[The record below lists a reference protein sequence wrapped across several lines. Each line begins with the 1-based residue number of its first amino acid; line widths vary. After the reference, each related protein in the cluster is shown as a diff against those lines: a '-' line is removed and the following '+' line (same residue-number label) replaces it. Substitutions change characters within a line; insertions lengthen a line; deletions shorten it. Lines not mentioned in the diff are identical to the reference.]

1 MLVKSVLLAAAL
13 AASSYGAVVQ
23 AFAPGDLSPGP
34 FTLHDFESVA
44 GGPGAT
50 YSAIDGVVLGA
61 AGTPHSGTSALT
73 TNSFPQPIT
82 ITFDKPVTAF
92 GLWFG
97 NDDLCCTTGFDA
109 NLDVYDAN
117 GFLATISLTANLNDD
132 HDQFLGFNSSELVT
146 SVVLRYGSGSDVGL
160 FQSIDDVQFN
170 TAVDE
175 VPEPSTF
182 LLGASSLAALIA
194 LRRRS

>member
-1 MLVKSVLLAAAL
+1 MLAKTILLSAAL

-23 AFAPGDLSPGP
+23 ALTPGDLAPGP
-34 FTLHDFESVA
+34 FTIHDFESVA

-50 YSAIDGVVLGA
+50 YSATNGVQTSPATGV
-61 AGTPHSGTSALT
+61 PHSGSLTLT
-73 TNSFPQPIT
+73 TNQFPEPIT
-82 ITFDKPVTAF
+82 ITFDNPVTAF

-97 NDDLCCTTGFDA
+97 NDDTCCSSGFDA

-117 GFLATISLTANLNDD
+117 GFLATVSVAANMNDA
-132 HDQFLGFNSSELVT
+132 HDQFLGFNSSEHVT

-160 FQSIDDVQFN
+160 FHSIDDVQFN
-170 TAVDE
+170 TADS